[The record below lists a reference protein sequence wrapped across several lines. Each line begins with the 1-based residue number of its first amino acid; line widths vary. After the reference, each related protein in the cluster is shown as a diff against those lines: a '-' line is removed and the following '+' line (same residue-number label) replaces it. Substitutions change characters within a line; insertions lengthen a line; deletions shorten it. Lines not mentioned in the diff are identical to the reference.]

1 MSEPISNEPQLRA
14 GEKTAST
21 PAPARPAGVD
31 LSGLNERQAR
41 IARTLDE
48 PLFVEAGAG
57 SGKTFTL
64 TQRVAWAL
72 SPGSGADGRPFLDD
86 LSQVLV
92 ITFTEAA
99 AREIRERVRSTLRR
113 AGMAEA
119 ALAVDDAWI
128 MTING
133 MCSRILHRYALDLG
147 LDPDFSVVVNSDEE
161 ALFAQ
166 AMEDVMSEARRD
178 EAFASV
184 WERQD
189 LGTYSPQGGHTGAM
203 GQVRA
208 ILDAARALPGGLVSL
223 VPEVP
228 RVGLA
233 ELMHDLTMRLEEL
246 GAERLTAA
254 AAAAVGPSLEALRA
268 FDALAPGAKT
278 AEAARQALAAVA
290 LPRSSKAIA
299 EKLACAKAALALAR
313 AELSFADAATATP
326 LLLELARRVSARY
339 AALKAQAS
347 CLDND
352 DLVRMALS
360 AVRDNSSVSAAFRG
374 RFRLVMVDE
383 FQDTDEVQLELIG
396 LLSGEG
402 ARHLCTVGDAQQSIY
417 RFRGADVGVFRR
429 QGKAVGE
436 AHGVRLDTNYR
447 SHGDV
452 LAFVERV
459 GTGGA
464 RGGEP
469 TRGTMR
475 GFMHLDDNPARKDG
489 LVARDL
495 PRIDVEVTAGNGAS
509 GRAST
514 QQSATAAA
522 QVADALATYAAH
534 GERPGDMALLL
545 GVTTHAGTYIDAIR
559 ARGLECVVTGGSTF
573 TSSVEA
579 RVACALLHALANPAD
594 TQSGTFPLLASEMF
608 GLDANDFAD
617 LGTRAQDK
625 LDAPTKRPIERGL
638 ATLDLYGGATP
649 SARLER
655 AHEVMC
661 RALEDVRSRPVAD
674 VCEDVVRGSGWLERL
689 EGEGAQGLARA
700 ANVLAAL
707 RYVRDLT
714 DSLGLG
720 AARAATEFDL
730 WLAASKIAPASLSG
744 ADASGGGCVRVM
756 TIHASKGLEFPV
768 TAVAECWGNPRSES
782 QVAVV
787 PHADGTGGLV
797 LRPADCPKL
806 DGIDADE
813 AAEDLADGRALPL
826 AAAYLACRRRDE
838 DEGLEEK
845 ARLLYVA
852 MTRAR
857 EALVLS
863 VAAASGKQG
872 VSSQLAAQAL
882 CGLGLP
888 AGSDQAAGV
897 TSLEYGGTAPARV
910 RTVVVSTSGGRGKP
924 KEVAAESA
932 GTLAGFDGPLP
943 LEGEAIVRLG
953 LADGAQSGRGPAPV
967 AAPGEK
973 PAGAPAPFDL
983 YEDPGEL
990 LLRQVSPW
998 SSRDDVFSYSSVAA
1012 AERAAQGR
1020 PDPVPTREQREAA
1033 DAGAPVTQDADRAT
1047 NLGSAFHE
1055 LAQAMVE
1062 RGGAVGEAEVCARA
1076 DYWNL
1081 SPRARTRLTAALA
1094 RWEGSRLRA
1103 EALSHGLVRAEVP
1116 FFCRVDS
1123 PHGRY
1128 LEGAIDLL
1136 ATDPGSDEALLVDYK
1151 TGDAGLS
1158 VEQVRARHQMQAEFY
1173 ADVLARQGFSSVT
1186 CAFVCVEREDPADP
1200 AQPLQVRYHFG
1211 A

>member
-1 MSEPISNEPQLRA
+1 MSEPISNQSQPSGIKA
-14 GEKTAST
+14 ASA
-21 PAPARPAGVD
+21 APVAAPSVD

-72 SPGSGADGRPFLDD
+72 SPGSGADGRPFLKD

-161 ALFAQ
+161 ALVAQ

-178 EAFASV
+178 PAFSCV

-189 LGTYSPQGGHTGAM
+189 LGTYSPQSGHTGAM

-208 ILDAARALPGGLVSL
+208 ILDAARALPGGLASL
-223 VPEVP
+223 APEAS
-228 RVGLA
+228 RVGLP
-233 ELMHDLTMRLEEL
+233 ELMHDLLMRFEEL
-246 GAERLTAA
+246 GAEKLSAA
-254 AAAAVGPSLEALRA
+254 AVATVGPSLEVLRA
-268 FDALAPGAKT
+268 FDSLAAGAKT
-278 AEAARQALAAVA
+278 AAAAREALAAVSA
-290 LPRSSKAIA
+290 PRSSKAIA
-299 EKLACAKAALALAR
+299 EKLAEAKAALALAR
-313 AELSFADAATATP
+313 AEAAFSEAAEATP
-326 LLLELARRVSARY
+326 RLLELARRVDARY
-339 AALKAQAS
+339 GELKAQDR

-360 AVRDNSSVSAAFRG
+360 AVRDNPGVAAAFQG

-396 LLSGEG
+396 LLAGEG

-417 RFRGADVGVFRR
+417 RFRGADVGVFCR
-429 QGKAVGE
+429 QGRAVGE

-464 RGGEP
+464 RDGEP

-475 GFMHLDDNPARKDG
+475 GFMHLDDNPSRKDG
-489 LVARDL
+489 LLARDL
-495 PRIDVEVTAGNGAS
+495 PRVDVEVTAGNGAS
-509 GRAST
+509 GRATS

-573 TSSVEA
+573 TSSTEA
-579 RVACALLHALANPAD
+579 RVTCALLHALANPSD

-625 LDAPTKRPIERGL
+625 LDAPTKRPIECGL
-638 ATLDLYGGATP
+638 ATLELYGGVTP
-649 SARLER
+649 SARLVR
-655 AHEVMC
+655 AHEVMT

-674 VCEDVVRGSGWLERL
+674 VCEDVVRASGWLERL
-689 EGEGAQGLARA
+689 EDQGAQGLARA

-744 ADASGGGCVRVM
+744 VDAAGGGCVRVM

-768 TAVAECWGNPRSES
+768 TAVAECWGNPRPES
-782 QVAVV
+782 QVTVV
-787 PHADGTGGLV
+787 PHADGTSGLV
-797 LRPADCPKL
+797 VRPADCPKL

-813 AAEDLADGRALPL
+813 AACDLADGRSLPL
-826 AAAYLACRRRDE
+826 AAAYLACRRKDE
-838 DEGLEEK
+838 QEALEEK

-863 VAAASGKQG
+863 VMAASGKQG
-872 VSSQLAAQAL
+872 VSSELAVQAL
-882 CGLGLP
+882 SALGLP
-888 AGSDQAAGV
+888 AGADQAAGV
-897 TSLEYGGTAPARV
+897 TSVEYGGSGPARV

-932 GTLAGFDGPLP
+932 GSLSGFDGALP
-943 LEGEAIVRLG
+943 LEDADIVRLG
-953 LADGAQSGRGPAPV
+953 LDGDGVDAGAEPSG
-967 AAPGEK
+967 ET

-983 YEDPGEL
+983 FDDPGEL
-990 LLRQVSPW
+990 LLREVRPW
-998 SSRDDVFSYSSVAA
+998 SAREGVFSYSSVAA
-1012 AERAAQGR
+1012 AERAAAGR

-1033 DAGAPVTQDADRAT
+1033 DAGAPTTEDADRAT

-1062 RGGAVGEAEVCARA
+1062 HGGRVGEAEVCARA

-1081 SPRARTRLTAALA
+1081 STRARARLGAALA
-1094 RWEGSRLRA
+1094 RWEGSALRA

-1128 LEGAIDLL
+1128 LEGSIDLL
-1136 ATDPGSDEALLVDYK
+1136 ATDAGSDDALLVDYK

-1158 VEQVRARHQMQAEFY
+1158 VEEVRQRHQMQAEFY
-1173 ADVLARQGFSSVT
+1173 ADVLAHQGFSSVT
-1186 CAFVCVEREDPADP
+1186 CVFVCVEREDPADP
-1200 AQPLQVRYHFG
+1200 AQPLQVRYRFG
-1211 A
+1211 G